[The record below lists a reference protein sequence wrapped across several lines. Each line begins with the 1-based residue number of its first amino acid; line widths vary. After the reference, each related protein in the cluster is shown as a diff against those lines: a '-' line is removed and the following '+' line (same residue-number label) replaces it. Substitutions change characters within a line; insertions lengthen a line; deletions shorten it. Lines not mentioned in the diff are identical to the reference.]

1 MVATYVLISLCMS
14 GLTAAAST
22 RPRTGRQNSE
32 ALIVNQVVSTLQPE
46 IANAVANALA
56 GLQFQQQQQQTFNAD
71 RQFNNGFNGGAVEQ
85 VDNNAQYSYKY
96 QVRDDEEGTYIFKNE
111 ERNGL
116 DVTGVYGYVAPDGTL
131 ITVNYNAGPDG
142 FYQELE
148 REVDFLRNGGA
159 NNQANTRVPV
169 RPAPAPIAPAPRQ
182 PALDEAALIAQ
193 IVSALQ
199 PEITSSVNAAIS
211 QTQRQSF
218 NSASR
223 SVSAAAPANSGDR
236 LVPLFG
242 FNQA

>member
-1 MVATYVLISLCMS
+1 MS

-71 RQFNNGFNGGAVEQ
+71 RQFNNGFNGGAVEE

-169 RPAPAPIAPAPRQ
+169 RPAPAPAPRQ

>member
-1 MVATYVLISLCMS
+1 MS

-71 RQFNNGFNGGAVEQ
+71 RQFNNGFNGGAVEEI
-85 VDNNAQYSYKY
+85 DNNAQYSYKY

-169 RPAPAPIAPAPRQ
+169 RPAPAPFAPEPRQ

-223 SVSAAAPANSGDR
+223 AVSAAAPANSGDR

>member
-1 MVATYVLISLCMS
+1 MS
-14 GLTAAAST
+14 GLTATAST

-71 RQFNNGFNGGAVEQ
+71 RQFNIGFNGGAVEE

-159 NNQANTRVPV
+159 NNQVNTRVPV
-169 RPAPAPIAPAPRQ
+169 RPAPAPFAPEPRQ

>member
-32 ALIVNQVVSTLQPE
+32 AQIVNQVVSTLQPE

-71 RQFNNGFNGGAVEQ
+71 RQFNNGFNGGAVEE

-159 NNQANTRVPV
+159 NNQANARVPV

>member
-1 MVATYVLISLCMS
+1 MVATYMLISLCMS

-22 RPRTGRQNSE
+22 RPRTGRQNGE
-32 ALIVNQVVSTLQPE
+32 AQLVNQVVSTLQPE
-46 IANAVANALA
+46 IANAVASALA
-56 GLQFQQQQQQTFNAD
+56 GLQFQQQQQTFDAD
-71 RQFNNGFNGGAVEQ
+71 RQFGSGFNGGAVEE
-85 VDNNAQYSYKY
+85 VNNNAQYNYNY

-159 NNQANTRVPV
+159 NNQAASRVPA
-169 RPAPAPIAPAPRQ
+169 RPAPAPIAPAPRR
-182 PALDEAALIAQ
+182 PALDESALIAQ

-199 PEITSSVNAAIS
+199 PQISSSVNAAIS
-211 QTQRQSF
+211 QTQRQSSF
-218 NSASR
+218 NSGSR
-223 SVSAAAPANSGDR
+223 SVSAAVPANSGDR
-236 LVPLFG
+236 LSPLFG

>member
-1 MVATYVLISLCMS
+1 MS

-22 RPRTGRQNSE
+22 RPRTGRQNNE
-32 ALIVNQVVSTLQPE
+32 AQIVNQVVNTLQPE

-56 GLQFQQQQQQTFNAD
+56 GLQFQQQQTINAD
-71 RQFNNGFNGGAVEQ
+71 RQFGFNEFNVGAADE

-159 NNQANTRVPV
+159 NNQANTRVPA
-169 RPAPAPIAPAPRQ
+169 RPNPAPFAPEPRQPAPRQ
-182 PALDEAALIAQ
+182 PALDESALIAQ
-193 IVSALQ
+193 IVAALQ

>member
-1 MVATYVLISLCMS
+1 MS

-71 RQFNNGFNGGAVEQ
+71 RQFNYGFNGGAVEE

-169 RPAPAPIAPAPRQ
+169 RPAPAPAPRQ

>member
-1 MVATYVLISLCMS
+1 MS

-71 RQFNNGFNGGAVEQ
+71 RQFNNGFNGGAVEE

-159 NNQANTRVPV
+159 NNQANNRVPV
-169 RPAPAPIAPAPRQ
+169 RPAPVPIAPAPRQ

>member
-1 MVATYVLISLCMS
+1 MLISLCMS
-14 GLTAAAST
+14 GLTAAASS

-32 ALIVNQVVSTLQPE
+32 GQIVNQVVNTLQPA

-56 GLQFQQQQQQTFNAD
+56 GLQFQQQQQQTFNDD
-71 RQFNNGFNGGAVEQ
+71 RQFINGFNGGAVEE

-169 RPAPAPIAPAPRQ
+169 RPAPAPFAPEPRQPAPRQ
-182 PALDEAALIAQ
+182 PALDESALIAQ
-193 IVSALQ
+193 IVAALQ